1 MIAGARI
8 QSGHES
14 LTNRAT
20 VSEPEYGAMRLNQVN
35 GKKSGGFTMKMVR
48 QVLLAVS
55 LVLCAST
62 SFAVHNL
69 KQPAGL
75 AVDSAGNLY
84 VANYGLNEILIYSPN
99 YVQLVS
105 RTITQNIAGPEDVAF
120 DPYGN
125 LWVANF
131 TGNANGASG
140 YITEYTAGVQNTSA
154 TINNGIVGPLYLS
167 FDGLDNLWVL
177 NDGMNITIYDPTY
190 PFNPPSNLVRTIDTN
205 VKVFKVSAGAIV
217 SGTRNKILA
226 DPASV
231 VLQGVSGLGSE
242 PVAVGVTAIAP
253 ESSGNT
259 YFCDPS
265 RNVHIIDGSGDINDF
280 VSLGFAARGM
290 AVDNRNKRLY
300 ASNESGQEI
309 VVYSTTTGEL
319 LETIG
324 NAQ

>member
-1 MIAGARI
+1 MRIIRQIVLAAG
-8 QSGHES
+8 
-14 LTNRAT
+14 
-20 VSEPEYGAMRLNQVN
+20 
-35 GKKSGGFTMKMVR
+35 
-48 QVLLAVS
+48 

-75 AVDSAGNLY
+75 AVDSGGNLY

-105 RTITQNIAGPEDVAF
+105 RTITANIAGPEDVAF

-190 PFNPPSNLVRTIDTN
+190 PFNPPSNLVRTLSTN
-205 VKVFKVSAGAIV
+205 AKVMKVSAGLLM
-217 SGTRNKILA
+217 SGTRNKTDIDSSSL
-226 DPASV
+226 
-231 VLQGVSGLGSE
+231 VLQGAAAIGSE
-242 PVAVGVTAIAP
+242 SSITPATGSTAFASD
-253 ESSGNT
+253 SSGRT
-259 YFCDPS
+259 FICDPS
-265 RNVHIIDGSGDINDF
+265 GHVIFIDGSGNLYDF
-280 VSLGFAARGM
+280 VILGFAARGM

-309 VVYSTTTGEL
+309 VVYSTATGEL
-319 LETIG
+319 LETIQ
-324 NAQ
+324 NPE

>member
-1 MIAGARI
+1 
-8 QSGHES
+8 
-14 LTNRAT
+14 
-20 VSEPEYGAMRLNQVN
+20 
-35 GKKSGGFTMKMVR
+35 MKMVR

-55 LVLCAST
+55 LVLCASP

-105 RTITQNIAGPEDVAF
+105 RTITANIAGPQDVAF

-131 TGNANGASG
+131 TGNANGSSG

-177 NDGMNITIYDPTY
+177 NNGMNITIYDPTY
-190 PFNPPSNLVRTIDTN
+190 PFDPPSNLVRTIDTN

-217 SGTRNKILA
+217 SGTRNKTEIDSSSL
-226 DPASV
+226 
-231 VLQGVSGLGSE
+231 VLQGAAAIGSGASIPNTGS
-242 PVAVGVTAIAP
+242 TAFASD
-253 ESSGNT
+253 SSGKT
-259 YFCDPS
+259 FLCDPS
-265 RNVHIIDGSGDINDF
+265 GNVTFIDGSGNHYPF

>member
-1 MIAGARI
+1 
-8 QSGHES
+8 
-14 LTNRAT
+14 
-20 VSEPEYGAMRLNQVN
+20 
-35 GKKSGGFTMKMVR
+35 MKMVR
-48 QVLLAVS
+48 QVLLAVG

-105 RTITQNIAGPEDVAF
+105 RTITQNISGPEDVAF

-131 TGNANGASG
+131 NGNSNGSSG

-154 TINNGIVGPLYLS
+154 TVNNGISGPLYLS
-167 FDGLDNLWVL
+167 FDGLNNLWVL
-177 NDGMNITIYDPTY
+177 NNGANITIYDP
-190 PFNPPSNLVRTIDTN
+190 PFALNPPSNLARTLTTN
-205 VKVFKVSAGAIV
+205 AKTFKVSAGVIV
-217 SGTRNKILA
+217 SGTRSKTDIDSSSL
-226 DPASV
+226 V
-231 VLQGVSGLGSE
+231 FQGTVAIGSE
-242 PVAVGVTAIAP
+242 DELSSGAGVTAIAAD
-253 ESSGNT
+253 SSGNT
-259 YFCDPS
+259 YMCDPTG
-265 RNVHIIDGSGDINDF
+265 NVRVLDGSGNVTVF
-280 VSLGFAARGM
+280 VTLGFAARGM

-309 VVYSTTTGEL
+309 AVYSTTNAEL
-319 LETIG
+319 LTTIG
-324 NAQ
+324 NR